1 MEKELID
8 ILKHLRL
15 GGLLAHWDEYLAF
28 AQRQSFSHVRLL
40 RHILD
45 EEMKI
50 KHANARMFRLR
61 RAMIPELLDLA
72 TFPFNRQP
80 NLDRKKIIALFDGFN
95 YMTDF
100 QNIIWLGP
108 TGCGKTGLAIGFL
121 IQAVNRGYSG
131 RFVTFPNL
139 IHELFTATADHST
152 ETVIRRYLAYD
163 CLLID
168 ELGYIEVEPAQTG
181 QFFNLMQRRHRHK
194 TTMITSNLGF
204 DEWRSFLKNDH
215 LTAALIDRL
224 TENSHVINMK
234 KCRSLRPKLS
244 QET

>member
-8 ILKHLRL
+8 TLKHLRL
-15 GGLLAHWDEYLAF
+15 GGLLTHWDEYLAL
-28 AQRQSFSHVRLL
+28 AQRRRFSHVRLL

-45 EEMKI
+45 EEIKI
-50 KHANARMFRLR
+50 KRDNARLFRLR

-72 TFPFNRQP
+72 TFPFALQP

-95 YMTDF
+95 YMTNA

-108 TGCGKTGLAIGFL
+108 TGCGKTGLATGFL
-121 IQAVNRGYSG
+121 IQAINQGYTG
-131 RFVTFPNL
+131 RFVSFPKL
-139 IHELFTATADHST
+139 IQELFASIADHS
-152 ETVIRRYLAYD
+152 ESKILKHYLSYD

-168 ELGYIEVEPAQTG
+168 EMGYVEVDPAQAG
-181 QFFNLMQRRHRHK
+181 LFFTLLHNRHRHK
-194 TTMITSNLGF
+194 TTLITSNLGF
-204 DEWRSFLKNDH
+204 SEWRSFLKNDH

-234 KCRSLRPKLS
+234 NCHSLRPKLC